1 MQWQKHHQ
9 TTAFLCRNLSSC
21 PKNVKTKCYKSIVPP
36 SHQYAS
42 RVWYPVTKSNIAKL
56 ELYGGMLPGFAAMAT
71 TKPAVS
77 LQCCKNLVGRT
88 FNQGKIRK
96 KTTVVYRIITNL
108 LEILQASSHGCNIK
122 KTSSTLP
129 VNILFYQQLQGI
141 LLSINSPPLK
151 WSTCQCNI
159 SANFG
164 RLQDHD
170 CEQHVFVFNF

>member
-1 MQWQKHHQ
+1 MLQIHSSSIPPVCFEGMVPCNKIQHRQIGVVLRHAARFCCNGYYQTSSVTSMLQELGWEDLQSRQDQKKQQWCIGSSLI
-9 TTAFLCRNLSSC
+9 FLKSCR
-21 PKNVKTKCYKSIVPP
+21 PVPD
-36 SHQYAS
+36 
-42 RVWYPVTKSNIAKL
+42 
-56 ELYGGMLPGFAAMAT
+56 
-71 TKPAVS
+71 
-77 LQCCKNLVGRT
+77 
-88 FNQGKIRK
+88 
-96 KTTVVYRIITNL
+96 
-108 LEILQASSHGCNIK
+108 SHGCNIK

-129 VNILFYQQLQGI
+129 VIILFNQQLQGI